1 MGRIQIQMTDEF
13 IPYAVIPKP
22 TSKFKKVVND

>member
-1 MGRIQIQMTDEF
+1 MADEF